1 MKISMELNDGHSDK
15 NVPPLSPPHPPLSKF
30 SGSPT
35 QSVLVVKFKS
45 FIKGQL
51 EALRHSWLTAHKLS
65 SDLTKYRDTSPPH
78 PLTTNRFPFGHGT
91 FSSGRRAIL
100 IFLPGTI
107 SSFKTMTAMSYARL
121 TKFRSK
127 SVFDR
132 FPSNQKGQ
140 HVTENRHFEIIFT
153 LFGDN

>member
-1 MKISMELNDGHSDK
+1 MIKTYLHCRR
-15 NVPPLSPPHPPLSKF
+15 HTHF
-30 SGSPT
+30 FGSPT
-35 QSVLVVKFKS
+35 QNIVVLGFNVFN
-45 FIKGQL
+45 IGQL
-51 EALRHSWLTAHKLS
+51 QASRHSWLTAHKLS

-140 HVTENRHFEIIFT
+140 HVSENRHFEMLVCELKI
-153 LFGDN
+153 LFSQTYIVW